1 MQILNMNRLWR
12 TLYISGALA
21 TLRTEML
28 NSISTR
34 STQNKLKQ
42 SELGSKILPPSRCF
56 QQQRIPLTTLGAG
69 KHLEP
74 ARLAPQVLCLT
85 GAGFPGSSSDEMTQ
99 WSHLAGGCASAS
111 PWPAPCS
118 AVHLLAVIPIR

>member
-1 MQILNMNRLWR
+1 MARQRSPLLIHRLKECNPGCKILVVCLISLTKIVSSHTLIMFYSLMQTLNMIRLWR

-34 STQNKLKQ
+34 PTKKKLKQ

-56 QQQRIPLTTLGAG
+56 QQQRIILTTLGAG

-74 ARLAPQVLCLT
+74 A
-85 GAGFPGSSSDEMTQ
+85 
-99 WSHLAGGCASAS
+99 
-111 PWPAPCS
+111 
-118 AVHLLAVIPIR
+118 